1 MVDIFLFIQQEFL
14 LVTALVVL
22 IIVFFKRESKLAGDK
37 ISVGEAV
44 QAMNGDDAVMIDIR
58 EKKDFD
64 SGHIANAVNIP
75 FAKITNGARLFEQY
89 KTKRIIL
96 ADKMGQQTGSVGKTL
111 KKEGLDVYRLSGG
124 IEEWKAQT
132 LPLVK

>member
-1 MVDIFLFIQQEFL
+1 VVDILLFIEQEFV
-14 LVTALVVL
+14 LVLALIAL
-22 IIVFFKRESKLAGDK
+22 IFVFFKRESKLAGDK

-64 SGHIANAVNIP
+64 SGHVANAVNIP
-75 FAKITNGARLFEQY
+75 LAKITNGARLFEQY

-96 ADKMGQQTGSVGKTL
+96 TDKMGQQTGALGKTL